1 MCKRFL
7 MGLPSATGTK
17 TIPGPTR
24 SQGVSRITVSSAH
37 DGTIK
42 HSLSD
47 SWMTVQ
53 SRACAHHAACFLT
66 SWQSTTS
73 VYHKVPRFSRV
84 LSKRLRPG
92 DPARS
97 AVSQHGQ
104 TREPMGCLARIV
116 ASWEHAARDLDW
128 KMRHNHVGHGAQ
140 RVLGSPVVAALTR
153 PSAAAPREPGLVLVG
168 DVETPT
174 RAIPDEHPMRCNG
187 DVARGCGAV
196 AGACPSPHV
205 RVRHRHRVA

>member
-1 MCKRFL
+1 MMPLEKHLGDLVAADVLAVVGERERVGVLERGWCGEAGGVALGLDDALDGVPQLLADAVVVRPEVQL
-7 MGLPSATGTK
+7 QQGALGMMASATLPSIVATLAEVTG
-17 TIPGPTR
+17 IAFEPE
-24 SQGVSRITVSSAH
+24 VA
-37 DGTIK
+37 
-42 HSLSD
+42 
-47 SWMTVQ
+47 
-53 SRACAHHAACFLT
+53 
-66 SWQSTTS
+66 
-73 VYHKVPRFSRV
+73 PR
-84 LSKRLRPG
+84 RPG
-92 DPARS
+92 DP
-97 AVSQHGQ
+97 
-104 TREPMGCLARIV
+104 ARIV

-140 RVLGSPVVAALTR
+140 RVVGSPVVAALTR
-153 PSAAAPREPGLVLVG
+153 PSAAAPREPGLVLDG